1 MTSTQTDSPSVSLA
15 MQAWLVL
22 ACGIAYFYAFQLNS
36 YWFNHW
42 LEFSPGANWI
52 FIPSGLRLLFVLV
65 LATTGAA
72 GIAISSVA
80 INYSFGDPN
89 AHVFNVVT
97 GLISGAAPCLARYL
111 CITSLHLDTQ
121 LSNLTSRTFLKVS
134 VLFAL
139 VNALMHQT
147 WYHWIGHTHTFV
159 SSTAVMAL
167 GDWLGTVLVLA
178 TASLFVRLY
187 KLLSVSA
194 DKP

>member
-1 MTSTQTDSPSVSLA
+1 

-111 CITSLHLDTQ
+111 SITWLNLGTQ
-121 LSNLTSRTFLKVS
+121 LANLTSRTFLKVS
-134 VLFAL
+134 IVFAI
-139 VNALMHQT
+139 VNALLHQI
-147 WYHWIGHTHTFV
+147 WFHWVGHTDNFA
-159 SSTAVMAL
+159 SSAIAMAV
-167 GDWLGTVLVLA
+167 GDWLGTVLVL
-178 TASLFVRLY
+178 TSASLVIRIY
-187 KLLSVSA
+187 KLLAPSSTE
-194 DKP
+194 P